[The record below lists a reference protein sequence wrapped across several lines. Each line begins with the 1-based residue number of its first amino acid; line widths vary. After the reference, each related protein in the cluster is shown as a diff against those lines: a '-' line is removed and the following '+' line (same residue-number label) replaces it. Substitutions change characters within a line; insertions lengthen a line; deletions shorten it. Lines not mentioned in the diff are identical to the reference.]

1 MRACLF
7 LVFGLGFSASVVSC
21 AGGTETDNPATLKD
35 FSASDCKTRQTDA
48 GQQALVRASDAEGLQ
63 CVEWQADASGT
74 LQLQLLNFPEPC
86 GNAYLGAATQD
97 TGQLLL
103 SVHKDSCE
111 VFRCGT
117 CVFDF
122 EFTLQGVDTA
132 HDLPLRI
139 GSAVCASEPIDYAD
153 DFTLPLAKHASGSVC
168 RYLERNAVEQYG
180 RERGS
185 CGSQNLPC
193 GSCNGTDTTSCGAGL
208 SCMEVA
214 PSDTRCLATC
224 SSDGD
229 CPAGVTSC
237 VDGVCQ
243 SSFDW

>member
-1 MRACLF
+1 MA
-7 LVFGLGFSASVVSC
+7 FSAAALSC

-35 FSASDCKTRQTDA
+35 FRTSECKTRQVDP
-48 GQQALVRASDAEGLQ
+48 GSQALVLASDAEGLQ
-63 CVEWQADASGT
+63 CVEWQADAQGAIEVR
-74 LQLQLLNFPEPC
+74 LLNFPEPC
-86 GNAYLGAATQD
+86 GNAYLGAATQE
-97 TGQLLL
+97 GGNLLL

-122 EFTLQGVDTA
+122 QFTLQGVDTA
-132 HDLPLRI
+132 HDLPLRL
-139 GSAVCASEPIDYAD
+139 GSAVCESEPISYSDEL
-153 DFTLPLAKHASGSVC
+153 TLPLAKHSSGSVC
-168 RYLERNAVEQYG
+168 RYLGRSAVEQYG

-193 GSCNGTDTTSCGAGL
+193 GDCNSTDVTSCDTGL

-214 PSDTRCLATC
+214 SGDTRCLVTC
-224 SSDGD
+224 SSDDD
-229 CPAGVTSC
+229 CAGGLTSC
-237 VDGVCQ
+237 KDGVCQ

>member
-1 MRACLF
+1 MKASLF
-7 LVFGLGFSASVVSC
+7 LVVGVALSASVLSC

-48 GQQALVRASDAEGLQ
+48 GQQALVLSSDAEGLQ
-63 CVEWQADASGT
+63 CIEWHADAQGG
-74 LQLQLLNFPEPC
+74 LELELLNFPEPC
-86 GNAYLGAATQD
+86 GNAYLGAATQE
-97 TGQLLL
+97 GGSVLL

-122 EFTLQGVDTA
+122 QFKLQGIDTA

-139 GSAVCASEPIDYAD
+139 GSAICESEPIDYSD
-153 DFTLPLAKHASGSVC
+153 DFRLPLAKRSSGTVC
-168 RYLERNAVEQYG
+168 RYLGRSAVEQYG
-180 RERGS
+180 RERTT
-185 CGSQNLPC
+185 CGSKNLPC
-193 GSCNGTDTTSCGAGL
+193 GDCNGTDATSCGTGL

-214 PSDTRCLATC
+214 SSDTRCLATC
-224 SSDGD
+224 GSDDD
-229 CPAGVTSC
+229 CADGLTSC
-237 VDGVCQ
+237 RDGVCQ